1 MDGTNTIFS
10 CDRNKAAQL
19 LAGPGT
25 VTPPVTPVYA
35 AAMTVHSGQGLYQ
48 KIVTTS
54 AVGNA
59 TVNITYLGKF
69 GELMV
74 LEIANDA
81 GGART
86 ITFGTNFRSTGTV
99 VGTASKS
106 IIVGFF
112 SDGAGWKEAFRSAA
126 AA

>member
-1 MDGTNTIFS
+1 MNGPANAFS
-10 CDRNKAAQL
+10 HDFNMIAAL
-19 LAGPGT
+19 TGRC
-25 VTPPVTPVYA
+25 PPNLIAPTYA
-35 AAMTVHSGQGLYQ
+35 ATMTVDDDAGMFQQ
-48 KIVTTS
+48 INTTS

-59 TVNITYLGKF
+59 TVNCDDPGSPGQLLI
-69 GELMV
+69 

-106 IIVGFF
+106 ILV
-112 SDGAGWKEAFRSAA
+112 AFMSNGTKYMEIARSASA
-126 AA
+126 IT